1 MGTPLE
7 CLERQS
13 LPWAELCLE
22 RLKGIGVPWGDM
34 KGVED
39 SDAEP
44 NVAALEISLPLPLGC
59 CCLPPLFT
67 LLGRRC
73 KGSAEPEE
81 CLDLS
86 M

>member
-67 LLGRRC
+67 LPTNNNLKC
-73 KGSAEPEE
+73 T
-81 CLDLS
+81 L
-86 M
+86 